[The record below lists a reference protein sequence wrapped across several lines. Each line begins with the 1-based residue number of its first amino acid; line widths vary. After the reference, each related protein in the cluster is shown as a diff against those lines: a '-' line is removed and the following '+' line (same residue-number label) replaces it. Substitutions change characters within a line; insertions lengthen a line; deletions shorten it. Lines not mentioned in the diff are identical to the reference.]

1 MMMKK
6 MMILGVTLLV
16 NFRVMDFSATRMN
29 LLTVLLNVVMER
41 L

>member
-1 MMMKK
+1 VMMKK

>member
-6 MMILGVTLLV
+6 MMILGVPLLV